1 MYSFNF
7 DYIFNVAYNVL
18 LAIRYAVLFW
28 ILRINPADYIADHKS
43 DTYDGLIARGWI
55 GTPDTSISPVPS
67 SDGLVYLG
75 NSSSHWWSRIF
86 PNADFSAS
94 QASNDTWFKNL
105 HFSIQNPVLSFC
117 ADVVSVV
124 AFFAMMFLI
133 YGLFKWFIRTVTP
146 IKEKKQKARE
156 EEKAKKSAEKL
167 EREKAWF
174 AEEEKRKIDLE
185 KEKVREISKA
195 VEKIEE
201 KIEEDFPAG
210 IIGLPV
216 ERESLSL
223 EEKKEIDESLETE
236 NNILLNYVPKNNL
249 KKKNLIKIDIDK
261 SVSENKEKKIKGD
274 EFVENLR
281 EDRLSKIQNLEFENR
296 KREYKEKWNIV
307 INYME
312 GKEEALWRIGILEA
326 DNLLSDI
333 LDDRGYVGMT
343 VSDKLKS
350 ANFNT
355 LDLAWAAHKM
365 RNRIAH
371 DGSKFVLTDR
381 MARNTL
387 ELFRSVFTELK
398 VFE

>member
-1 MYSFNF
+1 
-7 DYIFNVAYNVL
+7 
-18 LAIRYAVLFW
+18 LAIRYAILFW

-94 QASNDTWFKNL
+94 QASNDPWFKNL
-105 HFSIQNPVLSFC
+105 HFSIQNPILSFC

-146 IKEKKQKARE
+146 IKEKKQKARDE
-156 EEKAKKSAEKL
+156 AKALKKS
-167 EREKAWF
+167 
-174 AEEEKRKIDLE
+174 E
-185 KEKVREISKA
+185 KEKVWLEQQ
-195 VEKIEE
+195 EKIKSDLENQRISEVSKEIKKFEE
-201 KIEEDFPAG
+201 KVAEDFPAG
-210 IIGLPV
+210 IMGLPI
-216 ERESLSL
+216 EREDLTK
-223 EEKKEIDESLETE
+223 EEVREMDEKIEIE
-236 NNILLNYVPKNNL
+236 NNLLLNYVPKNNL
-249 KKKNLIKIDIDK
+249 KNKNLIKIKIDDDVK
-261 SVSENKEKKIKGD
+261 DFNQEKNKNIES
-274 EFVENLR
+274 VENLR
-281 EDRLSKIQNLEFENR
+281 ADRINKMQNLEFENR
-296 KREYKEKWNIV
+296 KRGYKEKWNII